1 MTWHIAS
8 RIVAKRTIAL
18 LVIPIKD
25 EAEKWNAFKFE
36 NCYYWYIA
44 GLKLYNKYLETVDDI
59 YHLGIM

>member
-8 RIVAKRTIAL
+8 RMVAKRTI

-25 EAEKWNAFKFE
+25 EAEKRNAFKFE
-36 NCYYWYIA
+36 NCCHWYIA
-44 GLKLYNKYLETVDDI
+44 GLKLWTKYLETVDDI